1 MNSGRRLGRS
11 TGGNIAIYSVLVLFG
26 VFMVLPL
33 VYALSNAFK
42 PLDEMFVF
50 PPRFFVRNPTMDNF
64 LDLITVM
71 SESWVPFSRYLLNTV
86 TITVVGTA
94 GCVIVTSMAA
104 FVLSKY
110 KFPGRKLI
118 FKIVVISLMFSG
130 NVTQIPSYLIMARL
144 GWIDSLLSV
153 VIPAMAMPMGLFL
166 IKQYIEGIPN
176 VLIEAAT
183 IDGANLFQIYW
194 KIIKGLGGSTAFAY
208 TFVGNYSDAD
218 VYVMSPASLKGQN
231 LISDWTKGE
240 MLWFWVNGTEL
251 LQNVRLEITINGKYM
266 PIGPTYYT
274 IDKEGQC
281 VPVGTIPEGWGT
293 TTTRGRIR
301 LVMGWEGWIG
311 LPIEETYGEIKN
323 LTSIQIIVGNST
335 IKSGNILYLD
345 EFWLT
350 EMGEVPPLSK
360 EELTY
365 SALDALLESLTL
377 GQIWDLETPEVGAQL
392 GNIAATTAVTI
403 PSPPLTPTR
412 VCPAARLGVTSWSR

>member
-1 MNSGRRLGRS
+1 METKSARGKQTANRS
-11 TGGNIAIYSVLVLFG
+11 KLPIIIAALVVVLLLLVLGALLLFG
-26 VFMVLPL
+26 GSEPQPTPTEPTTSTQDPSKPSEPTPPPVNVPVKVWDMELLPENL
-33 VYALSNAFK
+33 IDAGMAYANSSNSIYGN
-42 PLDEMFVF
+42 L
-50 PPRFFVRNPTMDNF
+50 R
-64 LDLITVM
+64 I
-71 SESWVPFSRYLLNTV
+71 
-86 TITVVGTA
+86 GA
-94 GCVIVTSMAA
+94 G
-104 FVLSKY
+104 K
-110 KFPGRKLI
+110 G
-118 FKIVVISLMFSG
+118 
-130 NVTQIPSYLIMARL
+130 
-144 GWIDSLLSV
+144 
-153 VIPAMAMPMGLFL
+153 
-166 IKQYIEGIPN
+166 
-176 VLIEAAT
+176 
-183 IDGANLFQIYW
+183 
-194 KIIKGLGGSTAFAY
+194 KGLGGSTAFAY

-231 LISDWTKGE
+231 LISDWSKGE

-301 LVMGWEGWIG
+301 LDMGWEGWIG

-323 LTSIQIIVGNST
+323 LTSIQFIVGNST

-392 GNIAATTAVTI
+392 GSIAATSGRNNPISAAYANKGVSGSKAWGYVLEQANNTNSQNVTMSALALEKI
-403 PSPPLTPTR
+403 GFQQR
-412 VCPAARLGVTSWSR
+412 AI